1 MTMGVY
7 SNKECWI
14 LVCYFRGFLGGHFQ
28 FIGRPEPR
36 HYRISCCNIHQCWW
50 LTGSLQLWNNFCGK
64 TTHITNT
71 SQTRIVSI
79 EDAENVSI
87 GDGSGEGSGDSFS
100 DSRQLF
106 AKEEVERTLFEM
118 RLICFRFAFFFLY
131 FVCIE
136 VAK

>member
-1 MTMGVY
+1 MTPG
-7 SNKECWI
+7 SHNNE
-14 LVCYFRGFLGGHFQ
+14 
-28 FIGRPEPR
+28 
-36 HYRISCCNIHQCWW
+36 HQ
-50 LTGSLQLWNNFCGK
+50 LSLNTTHVPKTVVDNNLNQS

-71 SQTRIVSI
+71 PQTRIVSI